1 MMEAAARFGGAQL
14 SRAVREVTELE
25 RTPNLAPPERLVWR
39 ARAAA
44 HLVLRAGYAWNADVE
59 RCLNCERLAMEA
71 IRAVLVV
78 LTLSALTAIDAR
90 PAAGQ
95 YRPWCVEYLG
105 RGGTSCTFTSR
116 EQCMMTATPGTGG
129 NCYANPWYG
138 GQKANTAG
146 SWGRAR
152 R

>member
-1 MMEAAARFGGAQL
+1 METG
-14 SRAVREVTELE
+14 RAV
-25 RTPNLAPPERLVWR
+25 A
-39 ARAAA
+39 
-44 HLVLRAGYAWNADVE
+44 
-59 RCLNCERLAMEA
+59 
-71 IRAVLVV
+71 VV
-78 LTLSALTAIDAR
+78 LTLSLLLLIDAR

-129 NCYANPWYG
+129 VCFENPWYG
-138 GQKANTAG
+138 DQRPDPAG
-146 SWGRAR
+146 RGARAR